1 MFFISLPAVDFLANF
16 IRENDCYHL
25 QISTQMCNCSIHA
38 SSASNSYHLNSANDF
53 LTCDENMITI
63 RVSNTTL
70 TALPI
75 NNIYSANIQIANVA
89 GIGYGSINI
98 SE

>member
-1 MFFISLPAVDFLANF
+1 MQTSI
-16 IRENDCYHL
+16 
-25 QISTQMCNCSIHA
+25 QMCQIDCSIHA
-38 SSASNSYHLNSANDF
+38 SSASDSYHLNSTNGF
-53 LTCDENMITI
+53 LTCDENVITF
-63 RVSNTTL
+63 RVSNDTTR

-75 NNIYSANIQIANVA
+75 NNIYSANIQVANTA

>member
-1 MFFISLPAVDFLANF
+1 
-16 IRENDCYHL
+16 
-25 QISTQMCNCSIHA
+25 MCPTNCSIHA
-38 SSASNSYHLNSANDF
+38 SSASESYYLHSTNGF
-53 LTCDENMITI
+53 LTCDGNVITFT
-63 RVSNTTL
+63 VSNTTL

-75 NNIYSANIQIANVA
+75 NKIYSANIQVANTA